1 MDRGTILKNLEWNRK
16 AEDTT
21 NAVIGCVQTV
31 NQCGQSLQG
40 WLDRKPDRR
49 RVLRQLITGC
59 ATQKGRKAFQQLIDY
74 TISVV
79 KARKWVK
86 KFWVGALPI
95 RWETK
100 GTLTEAQK
108 AALNAGR
115 AQRHNPP
122 NTHRHQT
129 D

>member
-49 RVLRQLITGC
+49 RLLRQLIKGRT
-59 ATQKGRKAFQQLIDY
+59 TQKGRKVLGELIDY

-79 KARKWVK
+79 EARKWVK
-86 KFWVGALPI
+86 KFWVGALPLHGQPI
-95 RWETK
+95 HRSPSHIAAMQVGRQRLRDETK
-100 GTLTEAQK
+100 RQSK
-108 AALNAGR
+108 R
-115 AQRHNPP
+115 RD
-122 NTHRHQT
+122 R
-129 D
+129 